1 MKVYALSDLHL
12 SFMVNKPMDV
22 FGEHWDNYEE
32 RVKENVNNILTSDD
46 ILLIAGDISWAM
58 NMPETQKDFEYI
70 ASLNGKKI
78 IIRGNHDYWWKSITR
93 IREVLPQNVY
103 ALQNDAIK
111 IGSYVICGTR
121 GWVVPERGKT
131 LGAEDQKIFDREL
144 IRLELALIDARAKAE
159 PGDEIICMLHYPPFN
174 SELEESQ
181 FTNLIDRYSASKVV
195 YGHLHGYTKISPTE
209 PVEINGVK
217 YYLTSCD
224 KLRCVP
230 KEI

>member
-32 RVKENVNNILTSDD
+32 RVKENVNNTLTNDD

-121 GWVVPERGKT
+121 GWVVPEKGKT

-159 PGDEIICMLHYPPFN
+159 PSDEIICMLHYPPFN

-181 FTNLIDRYSASKVV
+181 FTNLIDRYGASKVV